1 MCIIILG
8 DKMLESL
15 NEYISLVIIILLFLF
30 VGRIFFKIIFNN
42 FEIEKIEKVDI
53 FTDYENFKD

>member
-1 MCIIILG
+1 
-8 DKMLESL
+8 MLESL